1 MINKFMTMCGLNEV
15 KGMDVFMEKENQR
28 VKLTKRI
35 FKDTLIALL
44 KEKAVHE
51 IKVKELCDK
60 AELNRTTFYKYYE
73 NIYDVL
79 ADVEYDVLKD
89 SEECINEI
97 EDITES
103 QIKNTL
109 YKQLCNIQKNKDV
122 YYLLLIN
129 SADNEFYGNL
139 MKTTVDFL
147 KKKTEQTN
155 VDLGENYE
163 YIFSYIIAGTIDIIK
178 RWLYEDVG
186 LDANHI
192 TNLIYDL
199 SNKILGISEN

>member
-1 MINKFMTMCGLNEV
+1 MTMCDLNEV

>member
-1 MINKFMTMCGLNEV
+1 
-15 KGMDVFMEKENQR
+15 MEKENQR

-35 FKDTLIALL
+35 FKETLIELL
-44 KEKAVHE
+44 KEKAIYN
-51 IKVKELCDK
+51 IKVKELCDR

-79 ADVEYDVLKD
+79 VDIEYDVLKD
-89 SEECINEI
+89 CEQCINEI
-97 EDITES
+97 ADITES
-103 QIKNTL
+103 QVKNIL
-109 YKQLCNIQKNKDV
+109 YKQLCNIQKNKDI

-129 SADNEFYGNL
+129 SADKDFYGKL
-139 MKTTVDFL
+139 MKTTIDFL
-147 KKKTEQTN
+147 KKKIEQAN

-178 RWLYEDVG
+178 RWLYENIG

-199 SNKILGISEN
+199 SNKILGITET

>member
-1 MINKFMTMCGLNEV
+1 MCDLNEV

>member
-1 MINKFMTMCGLNEV
+1 MK
-15 KGMDVFMEKENQR
+15 KENQR

-35 FKDTLIALL
+35 FKDSLIEIL
-44 KEKAVHE
+44 KEKAIYN

-79 ADVEYDVLKD
+79 ADIEYDVLKD
-89 SEECINEI
+89 SEQCISEI
-97 EDITES
+97 ENICEN

-109 YKQLCNIQKNKDV
+109 YKQLCNIQKNKDI

-129 SADNEFYGNL
+129 SADNEFYEKL
-139 MKTTVDFL
+139 MKKTIDFL
-147 KKKTEQTN
+147 KNKIEQTN
-155 VDLGENYE
+155 IDLKENYE

-178 RWLYEDVG
+178 KWLYENG
-186 LDANHI
+186 TLDANHI

-199 SNKILGISEN
+199 SNKILGIAQN

>member
-1 MINKFMTMCGLNEV
+1 MTMCGLNER
-15 KGMDVFMEKENQR
+15 KGIVVFMEKENQR
-28 VKLTKRI
+28 IKLTKRI
-35 FKDTLIALL
+35 FKDTLIELL
-44 KEKAVHE
+44 KEKAVHN

-97 EDITES
+97 EDINES

-129 SADNEFYGNL
+129 SADNEFYEKL

-147 KKKTEQTN
+147 KKKIEQAN
-155 VDLGENYE
+155 IDLGENYE

-199 SNKILGISEN
+199 SNKILGIAEN

>member
-1 MINKFMTMCGLNEV
+1 MTMCDLNEV

-129 SADNEFYGNL
+129 SADNEFYENL

>member
-1 MINKFMTMCGLNEV
+1 MK
-15 KGMDVFMEKENQR
+15 KENQR

-35 FKDTLIALL
+35 FKDSLIEIL
-44 KEKAVHE
+44 KEKAIYS
-51 IKVKELCDK
+51 IKVKELCNK

-89 SEECINEI
+89 SEHCISEI
-97 EDITES
+97 ENINES
-103 QIKNTL
+103 QIKNTI
-109 YKQLCNIQKNKDV
+109 YKLLCNIQRNKDV

-129 SADNEFYGNL
+129 SADNEFYEKL
-139 MKTTVDFL
+139 MKTIIDLL
-147 KKKTEQTN
+147 KNKIGQSN
-155 VDLGENYE
+155 IDLKENYE

-178 RWLYEDVG
+178 KWLCEDSK

-192 TNLIYDL
+192 TDLIYDL
-199 SNKILGISEN
+199 SNKILGIAQN